1 MKKNGRP
8 PLTDR
13 DAVRTRQICVRLS
26 LREWENLQERAAH
39 MGMQPATWLRTAAL
53 ERRLPLAQK
62 PPVPAVNREQ
72 YIELARMAANI
83 NQLAHAANEKRGFLG
98 GSVKVDSDLL
108 EQVRAELVRLRL
120 ALLGVADDE
129 EGGGDDY

>member
-26 LREWENLQERAAH
+26 LPEWENLQERAAH

-53 ERRLPLAQK
+53 ERRLPSAQK
-62 PPVPAVNREQ
+62 PPVPAVNREE
-72 YIELARMAANI
+72 YVELARLASNI

-98 GSVKVDSDLL
+98 GSVKVDSELL
-108 EQVRAELVRLRL
+108 ERVSAELVRLRL